1 MTEPQPECRRLAA
14 ELRSLRTRARLSMA
28 GLAAAST
35 HSKSSWERY
44 LNGKA
49 LPPWAAVQELC
60 AIAEEPEAPLRA
72 LWELAEAAWSGRGA
86 IAAPAR
92 PAADPRPDAQ
102 PDPVPDA
109 EPEPGPDPDPEPD
122 PQPGAAAAAPVPPP
136 ATTPPLPARA
146 ERRLHYGVAVLA
158 GVALACAALTAGSVY
173 AWRGISDHRQQ
184 ASATPAASAT
194 GRLGCRDLGCDGD
207 SPETTNC
214 GGSPQTLGEF
224 QTSGGGGLEIRY
236 TPQCGAVWTR
246 VWHTQVGDEVSITS
260 PGAPTET
267 SRVPDSYTAEGF
279 FFSPMAAATGKGS
292 LLRGCLA
299 PPGNGRAQCFTVRLP

>member
-14 ELRSLRTRARLSMA
+14 ELRTLRTRAGLSMA

-60 AIAEEPEAPLRA
+60 AIAEEQEAPLRA

-86 IAAPAR
+86 IAPPAR
-92 PAADPRPDAQ
+92 PAPGPESGPGPDAQ
-102 PDPVPDA
+102 P
-109 EPEPGPDPDPEPD
+109 GPEPD
-122 PQPGAAAAAPVPPP
+122 PRPGAVVAAPVPPP
-136 ATTPPLPARA
+136 PTTAPPLPARA

-158 GVALACAALTAGSVY
+158 GVAVACAALTAGSVY
-173 AWRGISDHRQQ
+173 AWRGISDQRQQ
-184 ASATPAASAT
+184 VSATPSVTAAGQA
-194 GRLGCRDLGCDGD
+194 GCRGLGCDGA
-207 SPETTNC
+207 SPETTSC
-214 GGSPQTLGEF
+214 GGTPQTLGEF

-236 TPQCGAVWTR
+236 TPLCGAVWTR

-279 FFSPMAAATGKGS
+279 FFSPMAGATAKGS
-292 LLRGCLA
+292 LLRGCLT
-299 PPGNGRAQCFTVRLP
+299 PPGNGRPQCFTARLP